1 VAITKME
8 GDFDNVKGLSLV
20 SVLRVLRPWLR

>member
-1 VAITKME
+1 ME